1 MGNEDRDRDPKSGQF
16 TPVIDDDEII
26 EAVREHEP
34 AATSEVG
41 DAVGLQRQNADY
53 RLRQLEEEGRVSSK
67 KVGNSLAWSLTDSGR
82 DV

>member
-1 MGNEDRDRDPKSGQF
+1 MGNDDRGRDPESGQF
-16 TPVIDDDEII
+16 TPVIEDEEII

-67 KVGNSLAWSLTDSGR
+67 KVGNSLAWSLAEQER
-82 DV
+82 Q